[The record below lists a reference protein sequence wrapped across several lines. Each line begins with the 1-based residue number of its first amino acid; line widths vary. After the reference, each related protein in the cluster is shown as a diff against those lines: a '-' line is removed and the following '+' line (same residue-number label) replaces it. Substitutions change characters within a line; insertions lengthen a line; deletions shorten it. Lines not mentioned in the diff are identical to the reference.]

1 MPPVYYRCFIL
12 QYISALLHCITY
24 QYTFTMGIEPMTLAL
39 LFFGSD
45 LAILNWNYSQY
56 FS

>member
-12 QYISALLHCITY
+12 LYISALLDCLTY
-24 QYTFTMGIEPMTLAL
+24 QYTFFMGIEPCC
-39 LFFGSD
+39 FFGSD